1 MEKRQG
7 ALYFDREEERYNI
20 RFGLE
25 ECYHGLYCGEGLEV
39 LVGKRW
45 VRTRIEKAADWYLVG
60 IDTDW
65 LDGLRVSVLVSL
77 LFASVD
83 GKITGNRE
91 SIEREGM
98 TTVRKGLNR
107 WEDS

>member
-20 RFGLE
+20 RFGL
-25 ECYHGLYCGEGLEV
+25 EGLEV

-65 LDGLRVSVLVSL
+65 LDGLRVRV
-77 LFASVD
+77 
-83 GKITGNRE
+83 
-91 SIEREGM
+91 
-98 TTVRKGLNR
+98 
-107 WEDS
+107 

>member
-7 ALYFDREEERYNI
+7 ALYFDREEERSNI

-25 ECYHGLYCGEGLEV
+25 ECYHGLYCGGGLEV

-65 LDGLRVSVLVSL
+65 LDGLRVRV
-77 LFASVD
+77 
-83 GKITGNRE
+83 
-91 SIEREGM
+91 
-98 TTVRKGLNR
+98 
-107 WEDS
+107 

>member
-25 ECYHGLYCGEGLEV
+25 ECYHGLYCGEGLAV

-45 VRTRIEKAADWYLVG
+45 VRTRIEKASVIGSNRPVAAD
-60 IDTDW
+60 
-65 LDGLRVSVLVSL
+65 RNQM
-77 LFASVD
+77 A
-83 GKITGNRE
+83 
-91 SIEREGM
+91 
-98 TTVRKGLNR
+98 
-107 WEDS
+107 

>member
-1 MEKRQG
+1 
-7 ALYFDREEERYNI
+7 
-20 RFGLE
+20 
-25 ECYHGLYCGEGLEV
+25 
-39 LVGKRW
+39 
-45 VRTRIEKAADWYLVG
+45 
-60 IDTDW
+60 
-65 LDGLRVSVLVSL
+65 
-77 LFASVD
+77 VD

>member
-45 VRTRIEKAADWYLVG
+45 VRTRIEMAADW
-60 IDTDW
+60 
-65 LDGLRVSVLVSL
+65 
-77 LFASVD
+77 
-83 GKITGNRE
+83 
-91 SIEREGM
+91 
-98 TTVRKGLNR
+98 
-107 WEDS
+107 

>member
-1 MEKRQG
+1 MED
-7 ALYFDREEERYNI
+7 LYNIEIYRRKAEWRKDREHCILTGKRSAI
-20 RFGLE
+20 IFGLE

-65 LDGLRVSVLVSL
+65 LDGLRVRV
-77 LFASVD
+77 
-83 GKITGNRE
+83 
-91 SIEREGM
+91 
-98 TTVRKGLNR
+98 
-107 WEDS
+107 

>member
-25 ECYHGLYCGEGLEV
+25 ECYHGLYCGGGLEV

-45 VRTRIEKAADWYLVG
+45 VRTRIEKAADW
-60 IDTDW
+60 
-65 LDGLRVSVLVSL
+65 
-77 LFASVD
+77 
-83 GKITGNRE
+83 
-91 SIEREGM
+91 
-98 TTVRKGLNR
+98 
-107 WEDS
+107 

>member
-65 LDGLRVSVLVSL
+65 LDGLRI
-77 LFASVD
+77 AD
-83 GKITGNRE
+83 TRR
-91 SIEREGM
+91 EREKLEHRGIHVM
-98 TTVRKGLNR
+98 AADWYLVGIDTDWLDGLRVRV
-107 WEDS
+107 

>member
-7 ALYFDREEERYNI
+7 ALYFDREGERYNI

-45 VRTRIEKAADWYLVG
+45 VRTWIEKAPVIG
-60 IDTDW
+60 
-65 LDGLRVSVLVSL
+65 R
-77 LFASVD
+77 
-83 GKITGNRE
+83 NRPVAAA
-91 SIEREGM
+91 RNQM
-98 TTVRKGLNR
+98 A
-107 WEDS
+107 

>member
-25 ECYHGLYCGEGLEV
+25 ECYLGLFCVEV
-39 LVGKRW
+39 EEFLLVKRFL
-45 VRTRIEKAADWYLVG
+45 VPRIEKAADWYLVG

-65 LDGLRVSVLVSL
+65 LDGLRVRV
-77 LFASVD
+77 
-83 GKITGNRE
+83 
-91 SIEREGM
+91 
-98 TTVRKGLNR
+98 
-107 WEDS
+107 

>member
-65 LDGLRVSVLVSL
+65 LDGLLCALR
-77 LFASVD
+77 
-83 GKITGNRE
+83 KILQKCLRLGIALKTPLCYNIHSGQ
-91 SIEREGM
+91 
-98 TTVRKGLNR
+98 
-107 WEDS
+107 

>member
-39 LVGKRW
+39 LVEMCIRDRSIGKQSQ
-45 VRTRIEKAADWYLVG
+45 KD
-60 IDTDW
+60 
-65 LDGLRVSVLVSL
+65 
-77 LFASVD
+77 
-83 GKITGNRE
+83 TGNIWGKSGGYPKRK
-91 SIEREGM
+91 SIPTDRGCRDGPVSY
-98 TTVRKGLNR
+98 THLDVYKRQLLQR
-107 WEDS
+107 SI

>member
-39 LVGKRW
+39 LPCL
-45 VRTRIEKAADWYLVG
+45 AAGVMSFL
-60 IDTDW
+60 
-65 LDGLRVSVLVSL
+65 
-77 LFASVD
+77 
-83 GKITGNRE
+83 
-91 SIEREGM
+91 
-98 TTVRKGLNR
+98 
-107 WEDS
+107 

>member
-20 RFGLE
+20 RFGFE

-45 VRTRIEKAADWYLVG
+45 VRTRIERQRTG
-60 IDTDW
+60 IW
-65 LDGLRVSVLVSL
+65 LGLIR
-77 LFASVD
+77 
-83 GKITGNRE
+83 TGWT
-91 SIEREGM
+91 GC
-98 TTVRKGLNR
+98 G
-107 WEDS
+107 

>member
-20 RFGLE
+20 RF
-25 ECYHGLYCGEGLEV
+25 GLEV

-65 LDGLRVSVLVSL
+65 LDGLRVRV
-77 LFASVD
+77 
-83 GKITGNRE
+83 
-91 SIEREGM
+91 
-98 TTVRKGLNR
+98 
-107 WEDS
+107 

>member
-60 IDTDW
+60 IDTA
-65 LDGLRVSVLVSL
+65 GR
-77 LFASVD
+77 AA
-83 GKITGNRE
+83 GK
-91 SIEREGM
+91 GM
-98 TTVRKGLNR
+98 SKLAICKCG
-107 WEDS
+107 W

>member
-25 ECYHGLYCGEGLEV
+25 ECYHGLYCGEGLAV

-45 VRTRIEKAADWYLVG
+45 VRTRIEKA
-60 IDTDW
+60 
-65 LDGLRVSVLVSL
+65 SVIGSNRPV
-77 LFASVD
+77 ASD
-83 GKITGNRE
+83 RNQ
-91 SIEREGM
+91 M
-98 TTVRKGLNR
+98 A
-107 WEDS
+107 

>member
-1 MEKRQG
+1 MED
-7 ALYFDREEERYNI
+7 LYNIEIYRRKAEWRKDREHCIFDREEERYNI

-65 LDGLRVSVLVSL
+65 LYGLRVRV
-77 LFASVD
+77 
-83 GKITGNRE
+83 
-91 SIEREGM
+91 
-98 TTVRKGLNR
+98 
-107 WEDS
+107 

>member
-20 RFGLE
+20 RFG
-25 ECYHGLYCGEGLEV
+25 

-65 LDGLRVSVLVSL
+65 LDGLRVRV
-77 LFASVD
+77 
-83 GKITGNRE
+83 
-91 SIEREGM
+91 
-98 TTVRKGLNR
+98 
-107 WEDS
+107 

>member
-39 LVGKRW
+39 LVGKDEC
-45 VRTRIEKAADWYLVG
+45 VS
-60 IDTDW
+60 
-65 LDGLRVSVLVSL
+65 GLKGSGLVSGW
-77 LFASVD
+77 D
-83 GKITGNRE
+83 
-91 SIEREGM
+91 
-98 TTVRKGLNR
+98 
-107 WEDS
+107 

>member
-60 IDTDW
+60 IDTDCVYDT
-65 LDGLRVSVLVSL
+65 LKLPEKSVR
-77 LFASVD
+77 
-83 GKITGNRE
+83 IP
-91 SIEREGM
+91 
-98 TTVRKGLNR
+98 
-107 WEDS
+107 

>member
-1 MEKRQG
+1 MED
-7 ALYFDREEERYNI
+7 LYNIEIYRRKAEWRREEERYNI

-65 LDGLRVSVLVSL
+65 LDGLRVRV
-77 LFASVD
+77 
-83 GKITGNRE
+83 
-91 SIEREGM
+91 
-98 TTVRKGLNR
+98 
-107 WEDS
+107 

>member
-45 VRTRIEKAADWYLVG
+45 VPGLKRQRTG
-60 IDTDW
+60 IW
-65 LDGLRVSVLVSL
+65 LGLIR
-77 LFASVD
+77 
-83 GKITGNRE
+83 TGWT
-91 SIEREGM
+91 GC
-98 TTVRKGLNR
+98 G
-107 WEDS
+107 